1 MLRSDINR
9 MIEEA
14 MREFEKKG
22 LILPAWAYWDVK
34 EWYKNPGLGNEIRK
48 DGLGWRV
55 SDFGLGDFDSYGGV
69 FFTMSNSQVEAGS
82 KESID
87 QLHSLKY
94 IYRRNG
100 QGAPPHFHWSKREE
114 YLNLGEGITTVAV
127 YNKTDKNM
135 IDYYSP
141 IRIKINHVW
150 AEISAGEPQRIPPGS
165 SVYIP
170 DRIIH
175 SYSAEGNSTVAME
188 IASRNNDDTDNY
200 WDVTEDNKSG
210 TYTQTEENII
220 VPCDRTAV
228 AIFPQLNELPGS
240 ETFDILTLLYS
251 PYIPRSLANYKKS
264 S

>member
-1 MLRSDINR
+1 
-9 MIEEA
+9 
-14 MREFEKKG
+14 
-22 LILPAWAYWDVK
+22 
-34 EWYKNPGLGNEIRK
+34 
-48 DGLGWRV
+48 
-55 SDFGLGDFDSYGGV
+55 
-69 FFTMSNSQVEAGS
+69 MSNSQVEAGS

-188 IASRNNDDTDNY
+188 IASQH
-200 WDVTEDNKSG
+200 K
-210 TYTQTEENII
+210 
-220 VPCDRTAV
+220 VPLR
-228 AIFPQLNELPGS
+228 ILS
-240 ETFDILTLLYS
+240 TFDKGMGTLISYEDDPMNILGCY
-251 PYIPRSLANYKKS
+251 RG
-264 S
+264 